1 MIEKFVYF
9 TRGFEPTNDF
19 KQFCESLGY
28 IDIFSKHLNNLTEN
42 QIEIFVFDKRI
53 VEYIESHKDFQNKAM
68 KGNISYKY
76 KIGYAGLA
84 YIVSV
89 DTSKLWQISYIGS
102 TPTVKY
108 INIRHTSKGYAY
120 IE

>member
-1 MIEKFVYF
+1 
-9 TRGFEPTNDF
+9 
-19 KQFCESLGY
+19 
-28 IDIFSKHLNNLTEN
+28 
-42 QIEIFVFDKRI
+42 
-53 VEYIESHKDFQNKAM
+53 M
-68 KGNISYKY
+68 KGNISYNY

-84 YIVSV
+84 YTISV